1 MSRRD
6 PVRFEFAL
14 LGPSGVLDLMMT
26 LQYRGKTC
34 AAPVIRYQALDGYGR
49 PLPEV
54 SVHSCYG
61 TGHGEMALTPGE
73 NTDLLYLRGAN
84 AQETADVTG
93 EIVELRP
100 LDRKANPV
108 TQVIQNDE
116 HGSELPSGQGFHH
129 VTVVNPGASEA
140 SCRVVAVALEAPD
153 TGPQGAVEVVRLTAD
168 PVMVAR
174 GSQVAVVP
182 PAEAYAAISRYFG
195 SSFVTVKAYPAAE
208 GP

>member
-6 PVRFEFAL
+6 PVSFEFAL

-26 LQYRGKTC
+26 LQYRGKTT
-34 AAPVIRYQALDGYGR
+34 AAPVIRYRALDRDGR
-49 PLPEV
+49 PLPDV

-61 TGHGEMALTPGE
+61 TGHGEMALTQGE
-73 NTDLLYLRGAN
+73 NTDLLYLRGPSAHL
-84 AQETADVTG
+84 TADVTG

-100 LDRKANPV
+100 LDRKQNPV

-116 HGSELPSGQGFHH
+116 QGFELPSGQGFHH
-129 VTVVNPGASEA
+129 VTVVNPWSAEA
-140 SCRVVAVALEAPD
+140 SCRVVAVALDAPES
-153 TGPQGAVEVVRLTAD
+153 GPQGAVEVVSLTPD
-168 PVMVAR
+168 PVLVA
-174 GSQVAVVP
+174 GSSQVAVVP

-195 SSFVTVKAYPAAE
+195 SSFVTVKTYPAGD